1 MSFILQMFGGMC
13 CDPKNSTVSTN
24 TTTPSSRRRGQRD
37 ARPRKRISGA
47 YEKPRDIKW
56 QQASN
61 CQLCEKEFTLTLRQ
75 HHCRKC
81 GRVVCFSCSECKDFF
96 DGETYKK
103 RICNRC
109 VDASQQDL
117 IKDWSLVIENDIC
130 KGSPRT
136 QIFQAAYNE
145 GQQQMSPPAPED
157 ERRPVVPDEELLLP
171 QTVATT

>member
-47 YEKPRDIKW
+47 YEKPRHIQW

-81 GRVVCFSCSECKDFF
+81 GRVVCFACSECKDFF

-109 VDASQQDL
+109 VDVSQQDL
-117 IKDWSLVIENDIC
+117 IKDWSLVIEDDIC

-145 GQQQMSPPAPED
+145 GQKQKSPPPED
-157 ERRPVVPDEELLLP
+157 EKRPVVPDEDLLLP
-171 QTVATT
+171 QTAATT

>member
-1 MSFILQMFGGMC
+1 MSFILRMFGGMC
-13 CDPKNSTVSTN
+13 CDPKKSTVSTN
-24 TTTPSSRRRGQRD
+24 TTTPSSRRRD
-37 ARPRKRISGA
+37 AAVRKRISGA
-47 YEKPRDIKW
+47 YEKPRDIQW

-81 GRVVCFSCSECKDFF
+81 GRVVCFTCSECKDFF
-96 DGETYKK
+96 DGEAYKK

-117 IKDWSLVIENDIC
+117 IKDWSLVIEDDIC

-136 QIFQAAYNE
+136 QIFQAAYHE
-145 GQQQMSPPAPED
+145 GQQQKSPPPPPPGD
-157 ERRPVVPDEELLLP
+157 ENRPAVPDEELLLP
-171 QTVATT
+171 QTATTN